1 MKDPLLL
8 LLLALVGVFLYLVTI
23 KGVIYPWFLL
33 LMIVVTSLWYIANH
47 YISRKMIEKTR
58 KGEEFFFQRAQMVD
72 KTGTELLSG
81 ALIVTKDE
89 IVFAKRKGYFGGV
102 RVLWSAFSSTLS
114 SYSIDF
120 ITDKK
125 MGLKLVLKG
134 EKEEVKFVSPK
145 MKEREKE
152 FRKALGWPEE

>member
-1 MKDPLLL
+1 MYIIF
-8 LLLALVGVFLYLVTI
+8 GN
-23 KGVIYPWFLL
+23 
-33 LMIVVTSLWYIANH
+33 VVAH
-47 YISRKMIEKTR
+47 ISKNIPITY
-58 KGEEFFFQRAQMVD
+58 GIIDFF
-72 KTGTELLSG
+72 K
-81 ALIVTKDE
+81 
-89 IVFAKRKGYFGGV
+89 
-102 RVLWSAFSSTLS
+102 SAFSSTLS

-120 ITDKK
+120 VTEKK

>member
-72 KTGTELLSG
+72 KTVTELLSG

-89 IVFAKRKGYFGGV
+89 IVFAKKA
-102 RVLWSAFSSTLS
+102 SNE
-114 SYSIDF
+114 SI
-120 ITDKK
+120 
-125 MGLKLVLKG
+125 
-134 EKEEVKFVSPK
+134 SH
-145 MKEREKE
+145 
-152 FRKALGWPEE
+152 

>member
-33 LMIVVTSLWYIANH
+33 LMIVVTAFWYIANH
-47 YISRKMIEKTR
+47 YISRKMVEKTR

-89 IVFAKRKGYFGGV
+89 IVFAKRKGHFGGV
-102 RVLWSAFSSTLS
+102 QVLWSAFSSTLS

-120 ITDKK
+120 VTEKK

-134 EKEEVKFVSPK
+134 EKEEVMFVSPK
-145 MKEREKE
+145 RKEREKE